1 MELEEIMA
9 VWRQMSHQL
18 EKQEKLTK
26 EIILQMTQQKYS
38 RIFSKVF
45 TIESIAAIISYTMAF
60 VLIFNLYK
68 LDTWYLM
75 TCGILTLVVL
85 FTLPVLVLRS
95 LGRIRDFDI
104 GNRNYKETLIEYT
117 KLKKKLLLLVQFVL
131 YTSFI
136 LMFTSLAAISKITS
150 GKDFFIMEKN
160 MGLYVSIAVV
170 FVSLLLFARWGYK
183 NYLKIT
189 ISAEKVLLEL
199 EEGEDV

>member
-1 MELEEIMA
+1 MELEEIMV

-26 EIILQMTQQKYS
+26 EVILQMTQQRYS
-38 RIFSKVF
+38 TIFSKVF
-45 TIESIAAIISYTMAF
+45 TIESMAAIISYAVAF
-60 VLIFNLYK
+60 VLILHLYK

-75 TCGILTLVVL
+75 ICGIFTLVAL

-95 LGRIRDFDI
+95 LGRLRDFDI

-117 KLKKKLLLLVQFVL
+117 KLKKKLLVLVQFVL

-160 MGLYVSIAVV
+160 MGLYVSIAIV

>member
-45 TIESIAAIISYTMAF
+45 TIESMAAIISYTMAF

-68 LDTWYLM
+68 LNTWYLM
-75 TCGILTLVVL
+75 TCGILTLVAL

-170 FVSLLLFARWGYK
+170 FVSLSLFARWGYK